1 MGSIDMLTAMIL
13 GLSINSIM
21 AIIILITARQF
32 PPMAA
37 QSMKFWSIGLFFL
50 TLSYLIFISFNDNVP
65 ITFSVIGQLSVVIGI
80 VSLSHAVGIFL
91 KKNQTKYHQF
101 NLAFISS
108 ALLIS
113 SLIDLSMSATIFIT
127 CIGIIIAI
135 TVLTKPMTSEI
146 IKKPTSAKFI
156 IYSISSAFV
165 IVLIYRCFDYFVDP
179 RKAWD
184 FNQISWAD
192 ILTVIIAV
200 IGPVISTFG
209 FMMMHQEKAYLAL
222 TKMASID
229 SLTQIYNRHAIEIKA
244 RALFKQSN
252 QSNQAISVML
262 IDLDKFKSIN
272 DQYGHA
278 AGDQVLIDT
287 AKIIRKMLGPNDLVG
302 RFGGEEFFVL
312 LPQSTL
318 AQAQNLAQSILK
330 KVETHQHIY
339 GNNSFKTTVS
349 IGVAQR
355 NISEESFSQT
365 LKRADLAMYDAKN
378 NGRNQAIA
386 V

>member
-1 MGSIDMLTAMIL
+1 MLTAMIL
-13 GLSINSIM
+13 GMSINAIM

-32 PPMAA
+32 PPIAS

-50 TLSYLIFISFNDNVP
+50 TFAYLVFISFNQNVP
-65 ITFSVIGQLSVVIGI
+65 ITLSIIGQLSVVIGI
-80 VSLSHAVGIFL
+80 VCMSHAVGIFL
-91 KKNQTKYHQF
+91 KINQIKLHQF

-113 SLIDLSMSATIFIT
+113 GLVDLNMSATIFIT
-127 CIGIIIAI
+127 CIGIIVAI
-135 TVLTKPMTSEI
+135 TVLAKPMTLDI
-146 IKKPTSAKFI
+146 IKKPTSAKLI
-156 IYSISSAFV
+156 IYIVSLAFE
-165 IVLIYRCFDYFVDP
+165 IVLIYRCFDYFADP

-192 ILTVIIAV
+192 VLTIIIAV

-209 FMMMHQEKAYLAL
+209 FMMMHQEKAYRAL
-222 TKMASID
+222 TKMASVD
-229 SLTQIYNRHAIEIKA
+229 SLTKIYNRHAIEIKA
-244 RALFKQSN
+244 RALFKQTKQSN
-252 QSNQAISVML
+252 QSISVML

-287 AKIIRKMLGPNDLVG
+287 AQIIKKTIGPNDLVG

-312 LPQSTL
+312 LPKTTL
-318 AQAQNLAQSILK
+318 SQAQNLAEVILQDI
-330 KVETHQHIY
+330 ENYNHIY
-339 GNNSFKTTVS
+339 GSHTFKTTVS

-355 NISEESFSQT
+355 NINEDSFSTT